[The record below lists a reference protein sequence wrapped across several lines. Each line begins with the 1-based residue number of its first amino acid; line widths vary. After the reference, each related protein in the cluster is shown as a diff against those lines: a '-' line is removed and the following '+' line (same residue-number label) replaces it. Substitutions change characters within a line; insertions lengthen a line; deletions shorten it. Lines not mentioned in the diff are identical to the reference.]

1 MKHSNNNIIQ
11 LIDILSLIISR
22 KISVRYMLIDYVSS
36 LIIFY
41 FLKRYTSIWT
51 SSKLF
56 SFKITKIDIQN
67 KQFMLK
73 KKIIISNA
81 IIYNVIP
88 GFFLIRIQVNGKT
101 QWTVY
106 PVQVPMYNKC
116 NILYGYDN
124 LILVNA

>member
-1 MKHSNNNIIQ
+1 
-11 LIDILSLIISR
+11 
-22 KISVRYMLIDYVSS
+22 MLIDYVSS

-51 SSKLF
+51 LF

-81 IIYNVIP
+81 IICNVIP

-101 QWTVY
+101 QWPVY
-106 PVQVPMYNKC
+106 PVQVQVPMYNKC